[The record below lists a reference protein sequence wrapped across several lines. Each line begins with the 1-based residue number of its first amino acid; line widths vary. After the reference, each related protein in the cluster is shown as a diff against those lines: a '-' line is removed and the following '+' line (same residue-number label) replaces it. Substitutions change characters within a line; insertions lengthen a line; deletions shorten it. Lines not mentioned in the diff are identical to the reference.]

1 MSELIPN
8 FTPHSDVEISDKES
22 IKSHNKYIDD
32 GYYEEAI
39 TLADGELTGKG
50 FRASFFN
57 AIENKIK
64 EFQVYLLNKTAA
76 PDEYYSL
83 TEPTDEFMDTNGFLF
98 WIKPLE

>member
-1 MSELIPN
+1 MSELTPN
-8 FTPHSDVEISDKES
+8 FIPYSDVEISDKES
-22 IKSHNKYIDD
+22 IESHNNYVDG

-39 TLADGELTGKG
+39 TLADSELSGKG

-64 EFQVYLLNKTAA
+64 EFQVYLLNKTAL

-83 TEPTDEFMDTNGFLF
+83 TEPTEEEMNGRLF
-98 WIKPLE
+98 WIKPVE

>member
-1 MSELIPN
+1 MSELTPN
-8 FTPHSDVEISDKES
+8 FTPYSDVEISDKES
-22 IKSHNKYIDD
+22 IESHNNYVDNV
-32 GYYEEAI
+32 YYEEAI
-39 TLADGELTGKG
+39 TLADSELSGKG

-83 TEPTDEFMDTNGFLF
+83 TEPTEEEMKNKLF
-98 WIKPLE
+98 WLKPIE

>member
-1 MSELIPN
+1 MSELTPN
-8 FTPHSDVEISDKES
+8 FTPYSDVEISDEEL
-22 IKSHNKYIDD
+22 IESHNNYVDN

-39 TLADGELTGKG
+39 TLADSALSGKG

-64 EFQVYLLNKTAA
+64 EFQVYLLNKTAT

-83 TEPTDEFMDTNGFLF
+83 TEPTDEEMDGKLF
-98 WIKPLE
+98 WIKPVE

>member
-1 MSELIPN
+1 MSELTPN
-8 FTPHSDVEISDKES
+8 FTPYSDVEISDKES
-22 IKSHNKYIDD
+22 IKSHSNYVDN

-39 TLADGELTGKG
+39 VLADSKLSGKG

-83 TEPTDEFMDTNGFLF
+83 TEPTEEEMDGKLF
-98 WIKPLE
+98 WIKPVE

>member
-1 MSELIPN
+1 MSELTPN
-8 FTPHSDVEISDKES
+8 FTPYSDVEISDKES
-22 IKSHNKYIDD
+22 IEFHNNYVQN

-39 TLADGELTGKG
+39 TLADSELSGKG

-83 TEPTDEFMDTNGFLF
+83 TEPTEEEMKNKLF
-98 WIKPLE
+98 WLKPIE

>member
-8 FTPHSDVEISDKES
+8 FTPHSDVEISDEEL
-22 IKSHNKYIDD
+22 IDSHNNLIKI
-32 GYYEEAI
+32 GKYEEAI
-39 TLADGELTGKG
+39 ALADNELSGKG

-57 AIENKIK
+57 VIENKIK

-83 TEPTDEFMDTNGFLF
+83 TEPTDAEMGEKLF
-98 WIKPLE
+98 WIRPIE

>member
-1 MSELIPN
+1 MSELTPN
-8 FTPHSDVEISDKES
+8 FIPYSDVEISDKES
-22 IKSHNKYIDD
+22 IESHNNYVDN

-39 TLADGELTGKG
+39 TLADSELSGKG

-83 TEPTDEFMDTNGFLF
+83 TEPSDEEMKNKLF
-98 WIKPLE
+98 WIKPIE

>member
-1 MSELIPN
+1 MSELTPN
-8 FTPHSDVEISDKES
+8 FTPYSDVEISDKES
-22 IKSHNKYIDD
+22 IESHNNYVQD

-39 TLADGELTGKG
+39 TLADSELSGKG

-64 EFQVYLLNKTAA
+64 EFQIYLLNKTAL

-83 TEPTDEFMDTNGFLF
+83 TEPTEEEMNGKLF
-98 WIKPLE
+98 WIKPVE

>member
-1 MSELIPN
+1 MSELTHN
-8 FTPHSDVEISDKES
+8 FTPYSDVEISDKES
-22 IKSHNKYIDD
+22 IETHNNYVDN

-39 TLADGELTGKG
+39 TLADSALSGKG

-64 EFQVYLLNKTAA
+64 EFQIYLLNKTAL

-83 TEPTDEFMDTNGFLF
+83 TEPTEEEMNGKLF
-98 WIKPLE
+98 WLKPVE

>member
-1 MSELIPN
+1 MSELTPN
-8 FTPHSDVEISDKES
+8 FIPYSDVEISDKES
-22 IKSHNKYIDD
+22 IKSHSNYVDN

-39 TLADGELTGKG
+39 TLADSELSGKG

-76 PDEYYSL
+76 PDEYYSI
-83 TEPTDEFMDTNGFLF
+83 TEPTEEEMKNKLF
-98 WIKPLE
+98 WLKPIE

>member
-1 MSELIPN
+1 MSELTPN
-8 FTPHSDVEISDKES
+8 FTPYSDVEISDEEL
-22 IKSHNKYIDD
+22 IESHNNYVDN

-39 TLADGELTGKG
+39 TLADSELSGKG

-83 TEPTDEFMDTNGFLF
+83 TEPTDEEMDGRLF
-98 WIKPLE
+98 WLKPVE

>member
-1 MSELIPN
+1 MSELTPN
-8 FTPHSDVEISDKES
+8 FTPYSDVEISDEEL
-22 IKSHNKYIDD
+22 IESHNNYVYN

-39 TLADGELTGKG
+39 TLADSALSGKG

-64 EFQVYLLNKTAA
+64 EFQIYLLNKTAL

>member
-1 MSELIPN
+1 MSELTPN
-8 FTPHSDVEISDKES
+8 FTPYSDVEISDKES
-22 IKSHNKYIDD
+22 IESHNNYVNN
-32 GYYEEAI
+32 GYYEEA
-39 TLADGELTGKG
+39 TALADSELSGKG

-83 TEPTDEFMDTNGFLF
+83 TEPSDEEMKNKLF
-98 WIKPLE
+98 WIKPIE